1 MFNKNKEKTKK
12 ENIKPTASD
21 KNDANAQPPVVHEK
35 KSKLLRRLLVYIM
48 EHKYWMLLAIITTI
62 FSNVFAL
69 IGPDLSG
76 KAVDCIVGKGNVDFG
91 GVTYYC
97 IWMAVFYVSSGI
109 LSYLL
114 SRILIRV
121 SRRVVYKM
129 RAEVF
134 NKLSVLPVSYY
145 DTNSTGDILSRIS
158 YDIDTINA
166 SLTNDVVHVFSSAVT
181 VFGALFMMLQIS
193 PMLVLVF
200 VFTIPIS
207 VCLTKF
213 ITSFTRPL
221 FRKRS
226 AKLGEL
232 NGFIEEMI
240 GGQKTIKAYN
250 RENQISDKFDEKNEE
265 AVMAYYKADY
275 YGSTVGPSVN
285 FMNNLSLS
293 LVSFFGSLL
302 YFTGSISVGNI
313 STFVLYSRKFSGPIN
328 EIANLAGELQS
339 AFSAAERVFRLLDEA
354 PEPEDKPDAISL
366 KEVKGDVEL
375 KNVKFGYNKDVTV
388 INNLSF
394 TAPKGALVAIVGPTG
409 AGKTT
414 IINLLMRFYDI
425 DSGSITLDGIE
436 VSNIKRKDMRLAY
449 SMVLQDTWLFS
460 GTVYDNIAY
469 GKEGATKEEVIN
481 ACKAAEIHDFIMTLP
496 DGYDTVLTDDGSSV
510 SKGQKQLLTIARA
523 MMLEAELL
531 ILDEATSNV
540 DTRTEMKIQKA
551 MRRLMEN
558 KTCFVIA
565 HRLST
570 IQGAD
575 KILVVKDGDIVEQGT
590 HLELM
595 KQDSFYARLYNSQFS

>member
-1 MFNKNKEKTKK
+1 MAKLKKEKTFEK
-12 ENIKPTASD
+12 ERDEGRALMP
-21 KNDANAQPPVVHEK
+21 QVHEK
-35 KSKLLRRLLVYIM
+35 RSKLLRRLLTYIM
-48 EHKYWMLLAIITTI
+48 EHKYWMLLAIVTTI

-76 KAVDCIVGKGNVDFG
+76 KAVDCIVGKGSVDFS

-97 IWMAVFYVSSGI
+97 IWMAVFYVSSAA
-109 LSYLL
+109 LSYVL

-121 SRRVVYKM
+121 SRRVVFKM

-181 VFGALFMMLQIS
+181 VIGALFMMLKIS
-193 PMLVLVF
+193 PVMVLVF
-200 VFTIPIS
+200 VFTIPVSI
-207 VCLTKF
+207 CLTKF
-213 ITSFTRPL
+213 ITSFTKPL
-221 FRKRS
+221 FRRRS

-232 NGFIEEMI
+232 NGFVEEMI

-250 RENQISDKFDEKNEE
+250 RENQIADKFDEKNEE

-302 YFTGSISVGNI
+302 YFAGSISVGNI

-354 PEPEDKPDAISL
+354 PEPEDKPDAVSID
-366 KEVKGDVEL
+366 KVEGEVEL
-375 KNVKFGYNKDVTV
+375 KNVKFGYNKDVTI

-394 TAPKGALVAIVGPTG
+394 KAPKGALVAIVGPTG

-425 DSGSITLDGIE
+425 DSGSITLDGTEI
-436 VSNIKRKDMRLAY
+436 SSIKRRDMRLAY

-460 GTVYDNIAY
+460 GSVYDNIAY
-469 GKEGATKEEVIN
+469 GKEGATKEEVIK
-481 ACKAAEIHDFIMTLP
+481 ACKDAEIHDFIMTLP
-496 DGYDTVLTDDGSSV
+496 DGYDTILTDDGSSI

-570 IQGAD
+570 IREAD
-575 KILVVKDGDIVEQGT
+575 KILVVRDGDIVEQGT
-590 HLELM
+590 HEELM
-595 KQDSFYARLYNSQFS
+595 KAESFYAHLYNSQFS

>member
-1 MFNKNKEKTKK
+1 MSKNKENKKKKTFEAERDEGKALM
-12 ENIKPTASD
+12 P
-21 KNDANAQPPVVHEK
+21 QVHEK

-48 EHKYWMLLAIITTI
+48 EHKYWMLLAILTTI

-76 KAVDCIVGKGNVDFG
+76 KAVDCIVGVGNVDFNG
-91 GVTYYC
+91 ITYYC
-97 IWMAVFYVSSGI
+97 IWMAVFYVASSI

-121 SRRVVYKM
+121 SRRVVFKM
-129 RAEVF
+129 RAQVF

-181 VFGALFMMLQIS
+181 VIGALFMMLQIS
-193 PMLVLVF
+193 PVLVLVF
-200 VFTIPIS
+200 VFTIPVS

-213 ITSFTRPL
+213 ITSFTKPL
-221 FRKRS
+221 FRRRS

-232 NGFIEEMI
+232 NGFVEEMI

-250 RENQISDKFDEKNEE
+250 RENQIADKFDEKNEE

-302 YFTGSISVGNI
+302 YFAGSISVGNI

-354 PEPEDKPDAISL
+354 PEPEDKPEAVSL
-366 KEVKGDVEL
+366 TKVEGDVEL
-375 KNVKFGYNKDVTV
+375 KDVKFGYNKDVTI

-394 TAPKGALVAIVGPTG
+394 KAPKGALVAIVGPTG

-425 DSGSITLDGIE
+425 DSGSITLDGTEIRD
-436 VSNIKRKDMRLAY
+436 IKRKDMRLAY

-460 GTVYDNIAY
+460 GSVYDNIAY

-496 DGYDTVLTDDGSSV
+496 DGYDTILTDDGSSI

-570 IQGAD
+570 IREAD
-575 KILVVKDGDIVEQGT
+575 VILVVRDGDIVEQGK
-590 HLELM
+590 HAELM
-595 KQDSFYARLYNSQFS
+595 AQDGFYAHLYNSQFS

>member
-1 MFNKNKEKTKK
+1 MAKTKK
-12 ENIKPTASD
+12 EKTFEKERDEGKALMP
-21 KNDANAQPPVVHEK
+21 QVHEK
-35 KSKLLRRLLVYIM
+35 KSKLLRRLLTYIM

-76 KAVDCIVGKGNVDFG
+76 KAVDCIVGKGNVDFN

-97 IWMAVFYVSSGI
+97 VWMAVFYVSSAV
-109 LSYLL
+109 LSYVL

-121 SRRVVYKM
+121 SRRVVFKM

-181 VFGALFMMLQIS
+181 VIGALFMMLQIS
-193 PMLVLVF
+193 PVLVLVF
-200 VFTIPIS
+200 VFTIPVS

-213 ITSFTRPL
+213 ITSFTKPL
-221 FRKRS
+221 FRRRS

-232 NGFIEEMI
+232 NGFVEEMI

-250 RENQISDKFDEKNEE
+250 RENQIANKFDEKNEE

-302 YFTGSISVGNI
+302 YFAGSISIGNI

-354 PEPEDKPDAISL
+354 PEPEDKPDAVSL
-366 KEVKGDVEL
+366 GKVEGEVEL
-375 KNVKFGYNKDVTV
+375 KEVKFGYNKDVTI

-394 TAPKGALVAIVGPTG
+394 KAPKGALVAIVGPTG

-425 DSGSITLDGIE
+425 DSGSITLDGTEI
-436 VSNIKRKDMRLAY
+436 SDIKRRDMRLAY

-460 GTVYDNIAY
+460 GSVYDNIAY

-496 DGYDTVLTDDGSSV
+496 EGYDTVLTDDGSSI

-551 MRRLMEN
+551 MRKLMEN

-570 IQGAD
+570 IREAD
-575 KILVVKDGDIVEQGT
+575 KILVVRDGDIVEQGT
-590 HLELM
+590 HEELM
-595 KQDSFYARLYNSQFS
+595 QSESFYAHLYNSQFS

>member
-1 MFNKNKEKTKK
+1 MSKNKENKKKKTFEAERDEGKALM
-12 ENIKPTASD
+12 P
-21 KNDANAQPPVVHEK
+21 QVHEK

-48 EHKYWMLLAIITTI
+48 EHKYWMLLAILTTI

-76 KAVDCIVGKGNVDFG
+76 KAVDCIVGVGNVDFNG
-91 GVTYYC
+91 IAYYC
-97 IWMAVFYVSSGI
+97 IWMAVFYVASSI

-121 SRRVVYKM
+121 SRRVVFKM
-129 RAEVF
+129 RAQVF

-181 VFGALFMMLQIS
+181 VIGALFMMLQIS
-193 PMLVLVF
+193 PVLVLVF
-200 VFTIPIS
+200 VFTIPVS

-213 ITSFTRPL
+213 ITSFTKPL
-221 FRKRS
+221 FRRRS

-232 NGFIEEMI
+232 NGFVEEMI

-250 RENQISDKFDEKNEE
+250 RENQIADKFDEKNEE

-302 YFTGSISVGNI
+302 YFAGSISVGNI

-339 AFSAAERVFRLLDEA
+339 AFSAAERVFRLLDED
-354 PEPEDKPDAISL
+354 PEPEDKPEAVSL
-366 KEVKGDVEL
+366 TKVEGDVEL
-375 KNVKFGYNKDVTV
+375 KDVKFGYNKDVTI

-394 TAPKGALVAIVGPTG
+394 KAPKGALVAIVGPTG

-425 DSGSITLDGIE
+425 DSGSITLDGTEIRD
-436 VSNIKRKDMRLAY
+436 IKRKDMRLAY

-460 GTVYDNIAY
+460 GSVYDNIAY

-496 DGYDTVLTDDGSSV
+496 DGYDTVLTDDGSSI

-570 IQGAD
+570 IREAD
-575 KILVVKDGDIVEQGT
+575 VILVVRDGDIVEQGK
-590 HLELM
+590 HAELM
-595 KQDSFYARLYNSQFS
+595 AQDGFYAHLYNSQFS

>member
-1 MFNKNKEKTKK
+1 MSKNKKEKTFEK
-12 ENIKPTASD
+12 ERDEGRALMP
-21 KNDANAQPPVVHEK
+21 QVHEK
-35 KSKLLRRLLVYIM
+35 RSKLLRRLLIYIM
-48 EHKYWMLLAIITTI
+48 EHKYWMLLAIVTTI

-76 KAVDCIVGKGNVDFG
+76 KAVDCILGKGNVDFG

-97 IWMAVFYVSSGI
+97 IWMAVFYVSSAA
-109 LSYLL
+109 LSYVL

-121 SRRVVYKM
+121 SRRVVFKM
-129 RAEVF
+129 RAQVF
-134 NKLSVLPVSYY
+134 NNLSVLPVSYY
-145 DTNSTGDILSRIS
+145 DTNTTGDILSRIS

-181 VFGALFMMLQIS
+181 VIGALFMMLRIS
-193 PMLVLVF
+193 PIMVLVF
-200 VFTIPIS
+200 VFTIPVS

-213 ITSFTRPL
+213 ITSFTKPL
-221 FRKRS
+221 FRRRS

-232 NGFIEEMI
+232 NGFVEEMI

-275 YGSTVGPSVN
+275 YGSTVGPTVN

-302 YFTGSISVGNI
+302 YFAGSISVGNI

-354 PEPEDKPDAISL
+354 PEPEDKPEAVSL
-366 KEVKGDVEL
+366 SKVEGEVEL
-375 KNVKFGYNKDVTV
+375 KNVKFGYNKDVTI

-394 TAPKGALVAIVGPTG
+394 KAPKGALVAIVGPTG

-425 DSGSITLDGIE
+425 NSGSITLDGTEI
-436 VSNIKRKDMRLAY
+436 SDIKRRDMRLAY

-460 GTVYDNIAY
+460 GSVYDNIAY

-481 ACKAAEIHDFIMTLP
+481 ACKSAEIHDFIMTLP
-496 DGYDTVLTDDGSSV
+496 DGYDTVLTDDGSSI

-551 MRRLMEN
+551 MRRLMED

-570 IQGAD
+570 IREAD
-575 KILVVKDGDIVEQGT
+575 KILVVRDGDIVEQGT
-590 HLELM
+590 HEELM
-595 KQDSFYARLYNSQFS
+595 KAESFYAHLYNSQFS

>member
-1 MFNKNKEKTKK
+1 MSKNKKEKTFEK
-12 ENIKPTASD
+12 ERDEGRALMP
-21 KNDANAQPPVVHEK
+21 QVHEK
-35 KSKLLRRLLVYIM
+35 RSKLLRRLLTYIM
-48 EHKYWMLLAIITTI
+48 EHKYWMLLAIVTTI

-76 KAVDCIVGKGNVDFG
+76 KAVDCILGKGNVDFG

-97 IWMAVFYVSSGI
+97 IWMAVFYVSSAA
-109 LSYLL
+109 LSYVL

-121 SRRVVYKM
+121 SRRVVFKM
-129 RAEVF
+129 RAQVF

-181 VFGALFMMLQIS
+181 VIGALFMMLQIS
-193 PMLVLVF
+193 PIMVLVF
-200 VFTIPIS
+200 VFTIPVSI
-207 VCLTKF
+207 CLTKF
-213 ITSFTRPL
+213 ITSFTKPL
-221 FRKRS
+221 FRRRS

-232 NGFIEEMI
+232 NGFVEEMI

-275 YGSTVGPSVN
+275 YGSTVGPTVN

-302 YFTGSISVGNI
+302 YFAGSISVGNI

-354 PEPEDKPDAISL
+354 PEPEDKPDAVSL
-366 KEVKGDVEL
+366 TKVEGEVEL
-375 KNVKFGYNKDVTV
+375 KDVKFGYTKDLT
-388 INNLSF
+388 IIKNLSF
-394 TAPKGALVAIVGPTG
+394 KAPKGALVAIVGPTG

-425 DSGSITLDGIE
+425 DSGSITLDGTEI
-436 VSNIKRKDMRLAY
+436 SNIKRRDMRLAY

-460 GTVYDNIAY
+460 GSVYDNIAY

-496 DGYDTVLTDDGSSV
+496 DGYDTILTDDGSSI

-570 IQGAD
+570 IREAD
-575 KILVVKDGDIVEQGT
+575 KILVVRDGDIVEQGT
-590 HLELM
+590 HEELM
-595 KQDSFYARLYNSQFS
+595 KAESFYAHLYNSQFS

>member
-1 MFNKNKEKTKK
+1 MSKNKENKKKKTFEAERDEGKALM
-12 ENIKPTASD
+12 P
-21 KNDANAQPPVVHEK
+21 QVHEK
-35 KSKLLRRLLVYIM
+35 KSKLVRRLLVYIM
-48 EHKYWMLLAIITTI
+48 EHKYWMLLAILTTI

-76 KAVDCIVGKGNVDFG
+76 KAVDCIVGVGNVDFNG
-91 GVTYYC
+91 ITYYC
-97 IWMAVFYVSSGI
+97 IWMAVFYVASSI

-121 SRRVVYKM
+121 SRRVVFKM
-129 RAEVF
+129 RAQVF

-181 VFGALFMMLQIS
+181 VIGALFMMLQIS
-193 PMLVLVF
+193 PVLVLVF
-200 VFTIPIS
+200 VFTIPVS

-213 ITSFTRPL
+213 ITSFTKPL
-221 FRKRS
+221 FRRRS

-232 NGFIEEMI
+232 NGFVEEMI

-250 RENQISDKFDEKNEE
+250 RENQIADKFDEKNEE

-302 YFTGSISVGNI
+302 YFAGSISVGNI

-354 PEPEDKPDAISL
+354 PEPEDKPEAVSL
-366 KEVKGDVEL
+366 TKVEGDVEL
-375 KNVKFGYNKDVTV
+375 KDVKFGYNKDVTI

-394 TAPKGALVAIVGPTG
+394 KAPKGALVAIVGPTG

-425 DSGSITLDGIE
+425 DSGSITLDGTEIRD
-436 VSNIKRKDMRLAY
+436 IKRKDMRLAY

-460 GTVYDNIAY
+460 GSVYDNIAY

-496 DGYDTVLTDDGSSV
+496 DGYDTILTDDGSSI

-570 IQGAD
+570 IREAD
-575 KILVVKDGDIVEQGT
+575 VILVVRDGDIVEQGK
-590 HLELM
+590 HAELM
-595 KQDSFYARLYNSQFS
+595 AQDGFYAHLYNSQFS

>member
-1 MFNKNKEKTKK
+1 M
-12 ENIKPTASD
+12 P
-21 KNDANAQPPVVHEK
+21 QVHEK
-35 KSKLLRRLLVYIM
+35 RSKLLRRLLIYIM
-48 EHKYWMLLAIITTI
+48 EHKYWMLLAIVTTI

-76 KAVDCIVGKGNVDFG
+76 KAVDCILGKGNVDFG

-97 IWMAVFYVSSGI
+97 IWMAVFYVSSAA
-109 LSYLL
+109 LSYVL

-121 SRRVVYKM
+121 SRRVVFKM
-129 RAEVF
+129 RAQVF

-145 DTNSTGDILSRIS
+145 DTNTTGDILSRIS

-181 VFGALFMMLQIS
+181 VIGALFMMLRIS
-193 PMLVLVF
+193 PVMVLVF
-200 VFTIPIS
+200 VFTIPVS

-213 ITSFTRPL
+213 ITSFTKPL
-221 FRKRS
+221 FRRRS

-232 NGFIEEMI
+232 NGFVEEMI

-275 YGSTVGPSVN
+275 YGSTVGPTVN

-302 YFTGSISVGNI
+302 YFAGSISVGNI

-354 PEPEDKPDAISL
+354 PEPEDKPEAVSL
-366 KEVKGDVEL
+366 SKVEGEVEL
-375 KNVKFGYNKDVTV
+375 KNVKFGYNKDVTI

-394 TAPKGALVAIVGPTG
+394 KAPKGALVAIVGPTG

-425 DSGSITLDGIE
+425 DSGSITLDGTEI
-436 VSNIKRKDMRLAY
+436 SDIKRRDMRLAY

-460 GTVYDNIAY
+460 GSVYDNIAY

-481 ACKAAEIHDFIMTLP
+481 ACKSAEIHDFIMTLP
-496 DGYDTVLTDDGSSV
+496 DGYDTVLTDDGSSI

-551 MRRLMEN
+551 MRRLMED

-570 IQGAD
+570 IREAD
-575 KILVVKDGDIVEQGT
+575 KILVVRDGDIVEQGT
-590 HLELM
+590 HEELM
-595 KQDSFYARLYNSQFS
+595 KAESFYAHLYNSQFS

>member
-1 MFNKNKEKTKK
+1 MSKNKKEKTFEK
-12 ENIKPTASD
+12 ERDEGRALMP
-21 KNDANAQPPVVHEK
+21 QVHEK
-35 KSKLLRRLLVYIM
+35 RSKLLRRLLIYIM
-48 EHKYWMLLAIITTI
+48 EHKYWMLLAIVTTI

-76 KAVDCIVGKGNVDFG
+76 KAVDCILGKGNVDFG

-97 IWMAVFYVSSGI
+97 IWMAVFYVSSAA
-109 LSYLL
+109 LSYVL

-121 SRRVVYKM
+121 SRRVVFKM
-129 RAEVF
+129 RAQVF

-145 DTNSTGDILSRIS
+145 DTNTTGDILSRIS

-181 VFGALFMMLQIS
+181 VIGALFMMLRIS
-193 PMLVLVF
+193 PVMVLVF
-200 VFTIPIS
+200 VFTIPVS

-213 ITSFTRPL
+213 ITSFTKPL
-221 FRKRS
+221 FRRRS

-232 NGFIEEMI
+232 NGFVEEMI

-275 YGSTVGPSVN
+275 YGSTVGPTVN

-302 YFTGSISVGNI
+302 YFAGSISVGNI

-354 PEPEDKPDAISL
+354 PEPEDKPEAVSL
-366 KEVKGDVEL
+366 SKVEGEVEL
-375 KNVKFGYNKDVTV
+375 KNVKFGYNKDVTI

-394 TAPKGALVAIVGPTG
+394 KAPKGALVAIVGPTG

-425 DSGSITLDGIE
+425 DSGSITLDGTEI
-436 VSNIKRKDMRLAY
+436 SDIKRRDMRLAY

-460 GTVYDNIAY
+460 GSVYDNIAY

-481 ACKAAEIHDFIMTLP
+481 ACKSAEIHDFIMTLP
-496 DGYDTVLTDDGSSV
+496 DGYDTVLTDDGSSI

-551 MRRLMEN
+551 MRRLMED

-570 IQGAD
+570 IREAD
-575 KILVVKDGDIVEQGT
+575 KILVVRDGDIVEQGT
-590 HLELM
+590 HEELM
-595 KQDSFYARLYNSQFS
+595 KAESFYAHLYNSQFS

>member
-1 MFNKNKEKTKK
+1 MSKNKKEKTFEK
-12 ENIKPTASD
+12 ERNEGRALMP
-21 KNDANAQPPVVHEK
+21 QVHEK
-35 KSKLLRRLLVYIM
+35 RSKLLRRLLIYIM

-76 KAVDCIVGKGNVDFG
+76 KAVDCILGKGNVDFG

-97 IWMAVFYVSSGI
+97 IWMAVFYVSSAA
-109 LSYLL
+109 LSYVL

-121 SRRVVYKM
+121 SRRVVFKM
-129 RAEVF
+129 RAQVF

-181 VFGALFMMLQIS
+181 VIGALFMMLQIS
-193 PMLVLVF
+193 PIMVLVF
-200 VFTIPIS
+200 VFTIPVSI
-207 VCLTKF
+207 CLTKF
-213 ITSFTRPL
+213 ITSFTKPL
-221 FRKRS
+221 FRRRS

-232 NGFIEEMI
+232 NGFVEEMI

-275 YGSTVGPSVN
+275 YGSTVGPTVN

-302 YFTGSISVGNI
+302 YFAGSISVGNI

-354 PEPEDKPDAISL
+354 PEPEDKPDAVSL
-366 KEVKGDVEL
+366 SKVEGEVEL
-375 KNVKFGYNKDVTV
+375 KNVKFGYNKDITI

-394 TAPKGALVAIVGPTG
+394 KAPKGALVAIVGPTG

-425 DSGSITLDGIE
+425 DSGSITLDGTEI
-436 VSNIKRKDMRLAY
+436 SSIKRRDMRLAY

-460 GTVYDNIAY
+460 GSVYDNIAY

-496 DGYDTVLTDDGSSV
+496 DGYDTILTDDGSSI

-570 IQGAD
+570 IREAD
-575 KILVVKDGDIVEQGT
+575 KILVVRDGDIVEQGT
-590 HLELM
+590 HNELM
-595 KQDSFYARLYNSQFS
+595 QAESFYAHLYNSQFS

>member
-1 MFNKNKEKTKK
+1 MAKLKKEKTFEK
-12 ENIKPTASD
+12 ERDEGRALMP
-21 KNDANAQPPVVHEK
+21 QVHEK
-35 KSKLLRRLLVYIM
+35 RSKLLRRLLTYIM
-48 EHKYWMLLAIITTI
+48 EHKYWMLLAIVTTI

-76 KAVDCIVGKGNVDFG
+76 KAVDCILGKGNVDFG

-97 IWMAVFYVSSGI
+97 IWMAVFYVSSAA
-109 LSYLL
+109 LSYVL

-121 SRRVVYKM
+121 SRRVVFKM
-129 RAEVF
+129 RAQVF

-181 VFGALFMMLQIS
+181 VIGALFMMLKIS
-193 PMLVLVF
+193 PVMVLVF
-200 VFTIPIS
+200 VFTIPVSI
-207 VCLTKF
+207 CLTKF
-213 ITSFTRPL
+213 ITSFTKPL
-221 FRKRS
+221 FRRRS

-232 NGFIEEMI
+232 NGFVEEMI

-250 RENQISDKFDEKNEE
+250 RENQIADKFDEKNEE

-302 YFTGSISVGNI
+302 YFAGSISVGNI

-354 PEPEDKPDAISL
+354 PEPEDKPDAVSID
-366 KEVKGDVEL
+366 KVEGEVEL
-375 KNVKFGYNKDVTV
+375 KNVKFGYNKDVTI

-394 TAPKGALVAIVGPTG
+394 KAPKGALVAIVGPTG

-425 DSGSITLDGIE
+425 DSGSITLDGTEI
-436 VSNIKRKDMRLAY
+436 SSIKRRDMRLAY

-460 GTVYDNIAY
+460 GSVYDNIAY
-469 GKEGATKEEVIN
+469 GKEGATKEEVIK

-496 DGYDTVLTDDGSSV
+496 DGYDTILTDDGSSI

-570 IQGAD
+570 IREAD
-575 KILVVKDGDIVEQGT
+575 KILVVRDGDIVEQGT
-590 HLELM
+590 HEELT
-595 KQDSFYARLYNSQFS
+595 KAESFYAHLYNSQFS

>member
-1 MFNKNKEKTKK
+1 VSKNKKEKTFEK
-12 ENIKPTASD
+12 ERDEGRALMP
-21 KNDANAQPPVVHEK
+21 QVHEK
-35 KSKLLRRLLVYIM
+35 RSKLLRRLLIYIM
-48 EHKYWMLLAIITTI
+48 EHKYWMLLAIVTTI

-76 KAVDCIVGKGNVDFG
+76 KAVDCILGKGNVDFG

-97 IWMAVFYVSSGI
+97 IWMAVFYVSSAA
-109 LSYLL
+109 LSYVL

-121 SRRVVYKM
+121 SRRVVFKM
-129 RAEVF
+129 RAQVF

-145 DTNSTGDILSRIS
+145 DTNTTGDILSRIS

-181 VFGALFMMLQIS
+181 VIGALFMMLRIS
-193 PMLVLVF
+193 PVMVLVF
-200 VFTIPIS
+200 VFTIPVS

-213 ITSFTRPL
+213 ITSFTKPL
-221 FRKRS
+221 FRRRS

-232 NGFIEEMI
+232 NGFVEEMI

-275 YGSTVGPSVN
+275 YGSTVGPTVN

-302 YFTGSISVGNI
+302 YFAGSISVGNI

-354 PEPEDKPDAISL
+354 PEPEDKPEAVSL
-366 KEVKGDVEL
+366 SKVEGEVEL
-375 KNVKFGYNKDVTV
+375 KNVKFGYNKDVTI

-394 TAPKGALVAIVGPTG
+394 KAPKGALVAIVGPTG

-425 DSGSITLDGIE
+425 DSGSITLDGTEI
-436 VSNIKRKDMRLAY
+436 SDIKRRDMRLAY

-460 GTVYDNIAY
+460 GSVYDNIAY

-481 ACKAAEIHDFIMTLP
+481 ACKSAEIHDFIMTLP
-496 DGYDTVLTDDGSSV
+496 DGYDTVLTDDGSSI

-551 MRRLMEN
+551 MRRLMED

-570 IQGAD
+570 IREAD
-575 KILVVKDGDIVEQGT
+575 KILVVRDGDIVEQGT
-590 HLELM
+590 HEELM
-595 KQDSFYARLYNSQFS
+595 KAESFYAHLYNSQFS